1 MGLLASNSISYTEE
15 VRRAKVNMLYFG
27 YDFNKGYNN
36 FITLK
41 EFGYWTKKCFKAFFG
56 LRTKKPENTGF
67 DHK

>member
-1 MGLLASNSISYTEE
+1 
-15 VRRAKVNMLYFG
+15 MLYFG